1 MKHTALYMLTR
12 FKMGG
17 GKKST
22 TYLTASILTLL
33 AAACSSDALDSRTA
47 SQLSQ
52 QVTPTA
58 QTFTSPTD
66 STLHG
71 QIQGQWS
78 VASRYF
84 VGESIAYDLYGDP
97 QCHISADTLRI
108 TATHYQSTSF
118 SSAPQ
123 AVEQTLAVHRYRFQ
137 APNLLV
143 LGADTLRILPSSP
156 NRYKLEGQEQGIVIE
171 KK

>member
-1 MKHTALYMLTR
+1 
-12 FKMGG
+12 MGG
-17 GKKST
+17 GKKGT
-22 TYLTASILTLL
+22 AYLTASILTLL
-33 AAACSSDALDSRTA
+33 AAACSSDTLDSRTA

-84 VGESIAYDLYGDP
+84 VGEPIAYDLYGDP

-137 APNLLV
+137 GVSRKLV
-143 LGADTLRILPSSP
+143 
-156 NRYKLEGQEQGIVIE
+156 GISI
-171 KK
+171 